1 MSRWSRVLAAAA
13 GVVMIVGGVLGLE
26 GYRSGWLLVAAAAA
40 AAGAVVVSGTLGG
53 GKRSG

>member
-1 MSRWSRVLAAAA
+1 MSGWSRVLGVGA

-40 AAGAVVVSGTLGG
+40 AAVGVSGALGG
-53 GKRSG
+53 GKRPG